1 MVEIDNQKAG
11 NCKVME
17 TNTVDYYKLPL
28 ITVKLPE
35 TCEGTSP
42 KILRACSTAQEISDS
57 QNNMF
62 VFAVFAVAV
71 AHGL

>member
-42 KILRACSTAQEISDS
+42 KILIEGNLVRQVICSKQR
-57 QNNMF
+57 
-62 VFAVFAVAV
+62 
-71 AHGL
+71 